1 MQFRSNL
8 NFFFFCNV
16 IVVFINHSIQ
26 QNFTTEVW
34 QLFIINLPM
43 ILIGLVAGFLLS
55 KVIDLLLFRKLV
67 LILLI
72 MAGLQLLIKV
82 ILTY

>member
-1 MQFRSNL
+1 M
-8 NFFFFCNV
+8 
-16 IVVFINHSIQ
+16 FINHSIQ

-43 ILIGLVAGFLLS
+43 ILIGLVAGFLWS

-67 LILLI
+67 FILLI

>member
-1 MQFRSNL
+1 M
-8 NFFFFCNV
+8 
-16 IVVFINHSIQ
+16 FINHSIQ